1 MLMSEGDGP
10 VQSLSCVW
18 LFATPWTAARQA
30 SLSFTTSW
38 SLLRLMS
45 IESVITSSHLVLC
58 RPFLLLPASFPM
70 ASLSKGVLEIFSR
83 WAVQLLSV
91 IRPCGLFCSISCAS
105 GAVFQSPKP
114 KAQEP
119 GMPMSEG
126 REDVCSSRDSTFVI
140 PRPFCSVQ
148 VPSGLDD
155 AYLYQWRQSLLLS
168 LLIQIPSSSRNA
180 FTDTPRDVLPVLCI
194 P

>member
-1 MLMSEGDGP
+1 MLMSEGGGP

-114 KAQEP
+114 RNQECRCQRVEKMCAQAEIVHLLFL
-119 GMPMSEG
+119 GL
-126 REDVCSSRDSTFVI
+126 FVLF
-140 PRPFCSVQ
+140 RS
-148 VPSGLDD
+148 
-155 AYLYQWRQSLLLS
+155 
-168 LLIQIPSSSRNA
+168 
-180 FTDTPRDVLPVLCI
+180 PVD
-194 P
+194 